1 MNHGRSYKT
10 RARDSISN
18 AREWVE
24 DAWDRFR
31 DYTED
36 NFLFIFFLISVAT
49 LAVFGM
55 AAYIYTIVAG
65 ELPMCNPSVVTTQTT
80 VEVRNV
86 TKPLVTPKLVTPG
99 KLEWREAGVY
109 TSPDEGW
116 QTWEGDTQH
125 VGSNTLAV
133 RTVTDTDGKV
143 CTAGTIYLG
152 ARDGEMLHL
161 TKVEF
166 HNE

>member
-10 RARDSISN
+10 CARNGITTT
-18 AREWVE
+18 REWVE

-36 NFLFIFFLISVAT
+36 NFLFIFSLISVTT

-55 AAYIYTIVAG
+55 AGYVYTIVIG

-109 TSPDEGW
+109 TSPDVGW
-116 QTWEGDTQH
+116 QTWEGDTQY
-125 VGSNTLAV
+125 VENNTLAV

>member
-10 RARDSISN
+10 RAHNGITN

-24 DAWDRFR
+24 DAWGRFR

-55 AAYIYTIVAG
+55 AGYAYTIVIG

-109 TSPDEGW
+109 STPDEGW

-125 VGSNTLAV
+125 VESNTLAV